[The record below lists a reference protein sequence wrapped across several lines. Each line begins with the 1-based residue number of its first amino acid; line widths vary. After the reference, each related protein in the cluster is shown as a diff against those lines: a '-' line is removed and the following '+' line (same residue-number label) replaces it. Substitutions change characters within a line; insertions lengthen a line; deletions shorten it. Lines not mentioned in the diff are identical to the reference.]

1 MQRNHLMVLG
11 GLAAVTLAAV
21 GAWVVQR
28 EAACA
33 NRLEQAAFY
42 GDAQVRRNQVGQCY
56 ICRPDGPL
64 FDIAFDQCDARDRL
78 YSMG

>member
-11 GLAAVTLAAV
+11 GLAAATLTTV
-21 GAWVVQR
+21 GAWIVQR

-42 GDAQVRRNQVGQCY
+42 GDAQVRRNRAGLCY

-64 FDIAFDQCDARDRL
+64 FDIAFDQCDAQDRL
-78 YSMG
+78 YPKG